1 MSTGSTPARSRSGS
15 TGRLQPVTPGPFC
28 PGRRSSSPCPAPLLS
43 AQSIYQDDPA
53 TKGKGV
59 ESLIQYATL
68 SKYMLVPLDMSMG
81 ELRSGLAD
89 VLPERIPSYGERG
102 WWYAAATP
110 LDPSRSPATPRLT
123 LAACVAAAASSGSS
137 GAMPR

>member
-1 MSTGSTPARSRSGS
+1 MPPAPPFCAASSTPSGHS
-15 TGRLQPVTPGPFC
+15 TLPHPRAA
-28 PGRRSSSPCPAPLLS
+28 CPAVG
-43 AQSIYQDDPA
+43 QSIYQDDPA
-53 TKGKGV
+53 TKWKGV
-59 ESLIQYATL
+59 ESLIKYATL

-81 ELRSGLAD
+81 EFRSLVGD
-89 VLPERIPSYGERG
+89 SGGGIVYPHRIPSYGERG

-123 LAACVAAAASSGSS
+123 PAACVAAAASSGSS

>member
-1 MSTGSTPARSRSGS
+1 M
-15 TGRLQPVTPGPFC
+15 
-28 PGRRSSSPCPAPLLS
+28 
-43 AQSIYQDDPA
+43 
-53 TKGKGV
+53 KGKGV

-81 ELRSGLAD
+81 ELDDSNSGLGAF
-89 VLPERIPSYGERG
+89 LPEQIPSYGERG
-102 WWYAAATP
+102 WWYAAAAP

-123 LAACVAAAASSGSS
+123 PAACVAADASSGSS

>member
-1 MSTGSTPARSRSGS
+1 MPPPT
-15 TGRLQPVTPGPFC
+15 L
-28 PGRRSSSPCPAPLLS
+28 APPLPS
-43 AQSIYQDDPA
+43 AQSIYQDDDE

-59 ESLIQYATL
+59 VSLIKYATL

-81 ELRSGLAD
+81 ELRRSDGD
-89 VLPERIPSYGERG
+89 YFPESIPSYGERG

-123 LAACVAAAASSGSS
+123 PAACVAVAASSGSS
-137 GAMPR
+137 GAMRR